1 MKTMTDLETSA
12 ASQNGLSSIDMR
24 VRNAISK
31 TEKQWKDAGNLNDS
45 PKLKLVIAFEGL
57 DNKMNVIEDRHEFV
71 WRPNPTTASK
81 WMDLEHAIVVADVN
95 QSEEI
100 QISTE
105 LAKALPEIPWRY
117 STDALRSLGLLD
129 SERDLV
135 SRAWIEVVPGALDL
149 VIHDA
154 TIAVDPITSMWKLN
168 TEDCSR
174 EECGF
179 KCRFMRA
186 SSESS
191 SGSSEFKHLD
201 KINLRMS
208 YDDCLKLGKE
218 SRKDKLWRKAA
229 NVDMRRAGHRL
240 GASEREFFATEL
252 ARAFS
257 EDSPALEA
265 CHDAVVLEQYHR
277 DQSLDF

>member
-1 MKTMTDLETSA
+1 MTDLEISA
-12 ASQNGLSSIDMR
+12 ASQKKLSSIDTR
-24 VRNAISK
+24 VMNAISK
-31 TEKQWKDAGNLNDS
+31 TEKQWKNDGNLNDS

-57 DNKMNVIEDRHEFV
+57 DSKMNVIEDRHEFV
-71 WRPNPTTASK
+71 WRPNPSTASK

-105 LAKALPEIPWRY
+105 LAKLLPEIPWRY

-129 SERDLV
+129 AERDLV

-149 VIHDA
+149 VIYDA
-154 TIAVDPITSMWKLN
+154 TIAVDPITFVWKLN

-174 EECGF
+174 EDCGF
-179 KCRFMRA
+179 KCKFMQA

-191 SGSSEFKHLD
+191 NGGEGFKYLD
-201 KINLRMS
+201 KIDLRMS
-208 YDDCLKLGKE
+208 HDDCLKLGKE
-218 SRKDKLWRKAA
+218 TRKDKLWRKAA
-229 NVDMRRAGHRL
+229 NADRRRAGCRL
-240 GASEREFFATEL
+240 GASEKDFFATKL

-257 EDSPALEA
+257 EDYPALEA
-265 CHDAVVLEQYHR
+265 CSDAIVLDQYHR